1 MVCEGGAV
9 LDAFSR
15 ELNELL
21 SDAFWS
27 VLKIEEQTAKM
38 AAQGDLSISE
48 LHMLEAVAKDETQG
62 RSISA
67 LAADLKITLSSVTI
81 AVNKLVK
88 KGYVEKT
95 RSEQD
100 GRQVFVKLTKMGH
113 KVNAGHLYFHE
124 NMVRN
129 VSEGMSEEEKEV
141 LVKAMKH
148 LNQFFKRK
156 LETGNE
162 G

>member
-1 MVCEGGAV
+1 M
-9 LDAFSR
+9 
-15 ELNELL
+15 
-21 SDAFWS
+21 
-27 VLKIEEQTAKM
+27 
-38 AAQGDLSISE
+38 
-48 LHMLEAVAKDETQG
+48 
-62 RSISA
+62 
-67 LAADLKITLSSVTI
+67 
-81 AVNKLVK
+81 NKLVK

-129 VSEGMSEEEKEV
+129 VSAGMSEEEKEI

>member
-1 MVCEGGAV
+1 
-9 LDAFSR
+9 
-15 ELNELL
+15 
-21 SDAFWS
+21 
-27 VLKIEEQTAKM
+27 
-38 AAQGDLSISE
+38 
-48 LHMLEAVAKDETQG
+48 
-62 RSISA
+62 
-67 LAADLKITLSSVTI
+67 
-81 AVNKLVK
+81 
-88 KGYVEKT
+88 
-95 RSEQD
+95 
-100 GRQVFVKLTKMGH
+100 MGL

>member
-48 LHMLEAVAKDETQG
+48 LHM
-62 RSISA
+62 
-67 LAADLKITLSSVTI
+67 
-81 AVNKLVK
+81 
-88 KGYVEKT
+88 
-95 RSEQD
+95 
-100 GRQVFVKLTKMGH
+100 
-113 KVNAGHLYFHE
+113 AGGCSQ
-124 NMVRN
+124 R
-129 VSEGMSEEEKEV
+129 
-141 LVKAMKH
+141 
-148 LNQFFKRK
+148 
-156 LETGNE
+156 
-162 G
+162 